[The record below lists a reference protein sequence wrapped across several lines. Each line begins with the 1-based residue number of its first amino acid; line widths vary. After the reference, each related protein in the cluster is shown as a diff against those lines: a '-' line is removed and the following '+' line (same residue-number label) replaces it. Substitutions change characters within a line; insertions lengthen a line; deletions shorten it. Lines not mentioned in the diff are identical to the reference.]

1 MADNENNLTVEEF
14 REKYEPLLNVAADLI
29 ITHPDIPETVD
40 QSETLSAIK
49 LLQTELEQTLE
60 GRVSAINELEDKIA
74 RQEKQ
79 IRKLQE
85 TNQQLFLKVG
95 TKADPKP
102 DPKPPKKS
110 FAEISAIINNL
121 PG

>member
-1 MADNENNLTVEEF
+1 MADNGNNLTVEEF

-60 GRVSAINELEDKIA
+60 GRVSAINELEDKIS

-79 IRKLQE
+79 IRKLKE
-85 TNQQLFLKVG
+85 TKEKLFLKAG
-95 TKADPKP
+95 
-102 DPKPPKKS
+102 KK
-110 FAEISAIINNL
+110 EDKKQE
-121 PG
+121 